1 MLQQANHVRHSSV
14 LPCCSSCTNL
24 EIPLSSTRAILRPTG
39 APLITGMPLDRT
51 SKSAFVRGRYD
62 EGINSTPSNL
72 YACNPLYDA
81 GGRMNPADF
90 IERFATS
97 VGQHPAVALLV
108 AFAGGI
114 LSTST

>member
-1 MLQQANHVRHSSV
+1 
-14 LPCCSSCTNL
+14 
-24 EIPLSSTRAILRPTG
+24 
-39 APLITGMPLDRT
+39 
-51 SKSAFVRGRYD
+51 
-62 EGINSTPSNL
+62 
-72 YACNPLYDA
+72 
-81 GGRMNPADF
+81 MNPTDF